1 MDAILFKCRKLK
13 WFWQE
18 NLTHNRVGAFT
29 KRRKIKAKTS
39 KIEVENKD

>member
-29 KRRKIKAKTS
+29 KVRKIKAKNS
-39 KIEVENKD
+39 KIEVEN